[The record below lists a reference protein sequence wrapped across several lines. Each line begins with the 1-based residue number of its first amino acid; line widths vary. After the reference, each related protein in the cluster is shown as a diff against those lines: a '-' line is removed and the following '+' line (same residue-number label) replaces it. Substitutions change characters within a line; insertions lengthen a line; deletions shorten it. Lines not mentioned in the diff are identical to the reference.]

1 MNSKTLTIES
11 KSWPSSSSYKT
22 QQFLQINLHL
32 IVEHCRTRKIYTL
45 LKGCSKY
52 LIFIR
57 TFDLSLFYKQ
67 HISRSINLVYM
78 KRISFNLE
86 LLQILLL
93 THTSIWNFSIGVST
107 HYKTMKS
114 IPSPKIYVK
123 NVHLNKR
130 NLTWIESV

>member
-32 IVEHCRTRKIYTL
+32 IVKHCRMKKYKIYTL

-52 LIFIR
+52 LIFTR
-57 TFDLSLFYKQ
+57 TFDLSLFYRQ

-93 THTSIWNFSIGVST
+93 IHTSIWNFLIGVST

-114 IPSPKIYVK
+114 IPSPKVYIK

-130 NLTWIESV
+130 NLA